1 MNEKSTTEEAVT
13 LPYELKPFYLN
24 IVLLNKD
31 EIVTA
36 KATEKAGKGLFGR
49 VAAYGATHLVS
60 DEKVL
65 GKISEKLVENVG
77 SAVSVMGIE
86 ASVLKVFAQGAY
98 VVIRV
103 QVQEVDK
110 LKLLHKAKGIEFA
123 SSFEVLLNSIEKL
136 GLGSTAGEKIDRK
149 IKDHIQEGMMKK
161 FGEIIPEKLA
171 ENGVSVDCHVVT
183 SADQAEYFYQMLS
196 DIKEDA
202 SAV

>member
-1 MNEKSTTEEAVT
+1 MDEKSTTEEAAT

-110 LKLLHKAKGIEFA
+110 FKLLHKAKGIEFA

-171 ENGVSVDCHVVT
+171 ENGVSVDCHVVP
-183 SADQAEYFYQMLS
+183 SADQAEYFYQVLS

>member
-1 MNEKSTTEEAVT
+1 MNEKSTTEESAK

-86 ASVLKVFAQGAY
+86 ASLLKVFAQGAY

-123 SSFEVLLNSIEKL
+123 SSFEVLLNSIDKL
-136 GLGSTAGEKIDRK
+136 GLADTAGEKIDRK

-161 FGEIIPEKLA
+161 FGEVIPEKLA
-171 ENGVSVDCHVVT
+171 ENGVSVDCHVVH
-183 SADQAEYFYQMLS
+183 SAEQAEYFYQMLS
-196 DIKEDA
+196 DMKEDA

>member
-1 MNEKSTTEEAVT
+1 MDEKSTTEEAAT

-171 ENGVSVDCHVVT
+171 ENGVSVDCHVVP
-183 SADQAEYFYQMLS
+183 SADQAEYFYQVLS

>member
-171 ENGVSVDCHVVT
+171 ENGVSVDCHVVP

-196 DIKEDA
+196 DIKEDTG
-202 SAV
+202 AV

>member
-1 MNEKSTTEEAVT
+1 MNEKSTTEESVK

-86 ASVLKVFAQGAY
+86 ASLLKVFAQGAY

-123 SSFEVLLNSIEKL
+123 SSFEVLLNSIDKL
-136 GLGSTAGEKIDRK
+136 GLADTAGEKIDRK

-161 FGEIIPEKLA
+161 FGEVIPEKLA
-171 ENGVSVDCHVVT
+171 ENGVSVDCHVVHST
-183 SADQAEYFYQMLS
+183 EQAEYFYQMLS
-196 DIKEDA
+196 DMKEDA

>member
-1 MNEKSTTEEAVT
+1 MNVKSTTEEAAA

-171 ENGVSVDCHVVT
+171 ENGVSVDCHVVP
-183 SADQAEYFYQMLS
+183 SADQAEYFYQVLS